1 MYQQLCNYSL
11 FSDLAESV
19 NCGSIMITCIS
30 LYSVVGVSGLL
41 ILGIFCSITLVSVK
55 FFWKAHRGTQLST
68 HRENTIIEPVY
79 DTINPT
85 YEMQM
90 SSKEIDMTGMKD
102 NAAYLVV
109 KSITN

>member
-1 MYQQLCNYSL
+1 
-11 FSDLAESV
+11 
-19 NCGSIMITCIS
+19 MITCIS

-41 ILGIFCSITLVSVK
+41 ILGIFCNIILVLIK
-55 FFWKAHRGTQLST
+55 FFWKAHHGTQQPLST
-68 HRENTIIEPVY
+68 YQENTIIEPVY

-90 SSKEIDMTGMKD
+90 TSKEIDMTGMKD

-109 KSITN
+109 KSIAN